1 MVELDKEFDTNMV
14 KGSTELDVLNLVED
28 QTTGLTEVKT
38 QKITYPFLY
47 VEDVSTTEMEYLKNI
62 LPKGDVPLYV
72 MVDSSFGFI
81 CNTELSLTVI
91 KRLSQFKEREIYLKQ
106 SKKDISTTKDLLP
119 LMLLN

>member
-14 KGSTELDVLNLVED
+14 KGSTELDVLNLFED

-62 LPKGDVPLYV
+62 LPKGDIPLYV